1 MTMAVERRQ
10 GGAPAR
16 FAIGLALVG
25 TWLSTGGNFIAF
37 KFALESMPPIWLM
50 SARLFV
56 AAVVLLSIAVARR
69 SAMPS
74 LVQLRN
80 GVIAGVLLLVIGQG
94 AIIWGVQFLPAGRTA
109 VFVSSA
115 PLFLALFSMLGGD
128 AVDRRAMLGIALGT
142 LGLTLM
148 VFFGQSQGDLRLGPI
163 AIVLIGSASWA
174 AGSLYANK
182 ADLPTDAIVSGAVQ
196 TLSAGF
202 VVLIIAIP
210 SETIAVDQL
219 ELDAIALLS
228 LAYLGVI
235 GLALGYTLFAWLDR
249 VTRPSLANSFQYVA
263 PIVALG
269 AGALVL
275 GEHPSAMDL
284 AAAAVVLVGGYGNTG
299 GTMMNEIETVRR
311 MYDAYNARQ
320 IDAALAGLHVDVE
333 WDGGAEGML
342 HGKQAVERHWRS
354 QWQEV
359 DAKVYIGLSA
369 WKNSSLVL
377 QVRLEI
383 ATPRGAREQQIQNV
397 ITFRDGLVA
406 SMRII
411 PPRGAGERPATEKF

>member
-1 MTMAVERRQ
+1 MTIAVERRQ
-10 GGAPAR
+10 GGVPAR

-80 GVIAGVLLLVIGQG
+80 AVIAGVLLLVIGQG

-128 AVDRRAMLGIALGT
+128 AVDRRAMLGIAFGT

-182 ADLPTDAIVSGAVQ
+182 ADLPSDVIVSGAIQ

-202 VVLIIAIP
+202 VVLIIAIA
-210 SETIAVDQL
+210 SGETIAVDQL
-219 ELDAIALLS
+219 EPDAIALLS

-284 AAAAVVLVGGYGNTG
+284 AAAAVVLVG
-299 GTMMNEIETVRR
+299 V
-311 MYDAYNARQ
+311 
-320 IDAALAGLHVDVE
+320 ALMVSGWSEDTATQE
-333 WDGGAEGML
+333 
-342 HGKQAVERHWRS
+342 ER
-354 QWQEV
+354 
-359 DAKVYIGLSA
+359 
-369 WKNSSLVL
+369 
-377 QVRLEI
+377 
-383 ATPRGAREQQIQNV
+383 
-397 ITFRDGLVA
+397 
-406 SMRII
+406 
-411 PPRGAGERPATEKF
+411 

>member
-1 MTMAVERRQ
+1 MAIERRQ
-10 GGAPAR
+10 SDAPSR
-16 FAIGLALVG
+16 LAIGLALVG

-37 KFALESMPPIWLM
+37 KGALESMPPVWLM
-50 SARLFV
+50 TARLFV
-56 AAVVLLSIAVARR
+56 AAVVLLSIVVARR
-69 SAMPS
+69 LARPS

-80 GVIAGVLLLVIGQG
+80 AVIAGFLLLVIGQG

-128 AVDRRAMLGIALGT
+128 AVDRRTILGIVLGT

-148 VFFGQSQGDLRLGPI
+148 VFFGQPEGDLRLGPI
-163 AIVLIGSASWA
+163 AIVLVGSASWA

-182 ADLPTDAIVSGAVQ
+182 ADLPADAIASGTVQ

-202 VVLIIAIP
+202 VLLIIAIAG
-210 SETIAVDQL
+210 SETITVDQP

-269 AGALVL
+269 AGAIIL

-284 AAAAVVLVGGYGNTG
+284 AAAAVVLVGVALMVSGWSHDT
-299 GTMMNEIETVRR
+299 EHRR
-311 MYDAYNARQ
+311 ND
-320 IDAALAGLHVDVE
+320 DE
-333 WDGGAEGML
+333 
-342 HGKQAVERHWRS
+342 
-354 QWQEV
+354 
-359 DAKVYIGLSA
+359 
-369 WKNSSLVL
+369 
-377 QVRLEI
+377 
-383 ATPRGAREQQIQNV
+383 
-397 ITFRDGLVA
+397 
-406 SMRII
+406 
-411 PPRGAGERPATEKF
+411 